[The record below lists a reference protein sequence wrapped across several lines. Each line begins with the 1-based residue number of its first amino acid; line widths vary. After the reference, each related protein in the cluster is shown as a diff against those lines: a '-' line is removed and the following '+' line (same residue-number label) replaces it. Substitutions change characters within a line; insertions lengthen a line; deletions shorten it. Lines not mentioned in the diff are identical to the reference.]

1 MLTTELG
8 LAEWTA
14 ATAVIAGGMALLA
27 VLLRTL
33 VARAA
38 LNEMRPVD
46 VRGER
51 IHRPQV
57 FWQTW
62 IVLCDTFACFRRRL
76 QQLPPPSISRR

>member
-27 VLLRTL
+27 VLLRTI
-33 VARAA
+33 VTRAA
-38 LNEMRPVD
+38 LSETRPVD

-62 IVLCDTFACFRRRL
+62 IVLCDTFGCFRRRL
-76 QQLPPPSISRR
+76 QQLPPRSISPR